1 MGKCFT
7 VLSECSERGD
17 SSLEGRLRELAG
29 YRMEKAKEMLS
40 AAEGNLEI
48 GQYKTSLNRSYYAI
62 FHAMRAANIV
72 KGFDSSKHSG
82 VIV

>member
-1 MGKCFT
+1 MGKYFA
-7 VLSECSERGD
+7 VLSECTEGGD
-17 SSLEGRLRELAG
+17 SSLEGSLRELAG